1 MGTQRDSRG
10 KGSEVGRKGVHVAR
24 GILAQFL
31 PGLAPLHL
39 PVDSTHLGARN
50 LPVVLLCLHQGRA
63 PRWAAQLQG
72 LFREIVCVGNE
83 LGCFGMFSQIKTKNE
98 GNDAPGLGLSA
109 LRHLNLRLQAR
120 EPPVSMVGASGVMWP
135 MALG

>member
-24 GILAQFL
+24 GILAPFL
-31 PGLAPLHL
+31 PGLAPLH
-39 PVDSTHLGARN
+39 

-72 LFREIVCVGNE
+72 LFREIVCVSNE
-83 LGCFGMFSQIKTKNE
+83 WGCFGMFSQIKNKNE

-109 LRHLNLRLQAR
+109 LRHLNLHLQAR
-120 EPPVSMVGASGVMWP
+120 ESPVSMVGASGVMWP